1 MQWKLCVVKNVRTLS
16 LMIAPLTELFI
27 AFMNARKTKQLSG
40 TTKLLQKTISVHA
53 GKGKKVTQT
62 KLVSVSYK
70 QNRLEFFRE
79 QLAAANR
86 RLGWSMK
93 HNPDWYDQAEK
104 GEVVSFYEWAVEMA
118 EKEVER
124 N

>member
-1 MQWKLCVVKNVRTLS
+1 M
-16 LMIAPLTELFI
+16 
-27 AFMNARKTKQLSG
+27 
-40 TTKLLQKTISVHA
+40 
-53 GKGKKVTQT
+53 TQT

-86 RLGWSMK
+86 RLGWTMK
-93 HNPDWYDQAEK
+93 QNPEWYDKEEK

>member
-1 MQWKLCVVKNVRTLS
+1 M
-16 LMIAPLTELFI
+16 
-27 AFMNARKTKQLSG
+27 
-40 TTKLLQKTISVHA
+40 
-53 GKGKKVTQT
+53 
-62 KLVSVSYK
+62 KLVPVSYK
-70 QNRLEFFRE
+70 QSRLEFFRD

-86 RLGWSMK
+86 RLDWSMR
-93 HNPDWYDQAEK
+93 HNPYWHDQTEK

>member
-1 MQWKLCVVKNVRTLS
+1 M
-16 LMIAPLTELFI
+16 
-27 AFMNARKTKQLSG
+27 
-40 TTKLLQKTISVHA
+40 
-53 GKGKKVTQT
+53 TQT

-79 QLAAANR
+79 QLAAADR

>member
-1 MQWKLCVVKNVRTLS
+1 M
-16 LMIAPLTELFI
+16 
-27 AFMNARKTKQLSG
+27 
-40 TTKLLQKTISVHA
+40 
-53 GKGKKVTQT
+53 

-70 QNRLEFFRE
+70 QSRLEFFRD
-79 QLAAANR
+79 QLATANR
-86 RLGWSMK
+86 RLDWSMK
-93 HNPDWYDQAEK
+93 HNPNWDDQAEK

>member
-1 MQWKLCVVKNVRTLS
+1 MSSHEMMGFVTAEN
-16 LMIAPLTELFI
+16 
-27 AFMNARKTKQLSG
+27 
-40 TTKLLQKTISVHA
+40 
-53 GKGKKVTQT
+53 GKKMMAD
-62 KLVSVSYK
+62 KLVSVSYE
-70 QNRLEFFRE
+70 QSRLEFFRD

-86 RLGWSMK
+86 RLDWSMK
-93 HNPDWYDQAEK
+93 HNPNWYDQAEK